1 MTFKGIRVDDVKI
14 SYWSDKYMQLNDRV
28 IELVRDRFE
37 EGSVILE
44 FGSGEG
50 STQKLSP
57 FYKMISIEED
67 SHRVE
72 HDMWKS
78 TGFHASVTPHT
89 SWYDIDVVKKAF
101 EFAKETY
108 GKIDLIIV
116 DGPAKGKR
124 TGLLYAIAEGD
135 VVIDED
141 TEIIFDDC
149 NRGDDCDT
157 ANAISKKLG
166 RKLFAGPDSTLVM
179 TTEKRGKLND

>member
-1 MTFKGIRVDDVKI
+1 MSFKGIRVDDVKI
-14 SYWSDKYMQLNDRV
+14 SNGSNKNMILNNAV
-28 IELVRDRFE
+28 IELIQDRFE

-124 TGLLYAIAEGD
+124 TGLIEIIDNG
-135 VVIDED
+135 VIIIDED

-166 RKLFAGPDSTLVM
+166 RKLLAGPDSTLVM

>member
-1 MTFKGIRVDDVKI
+1 MSFKGIRVDSVKI
-14 SYWSDKYMQLNDRV
+14 SNGSDKNMNLNGSV
-28 IELVRDRFE
+28 INIIKDRFD

-44 FGSGEG
+44 FGSGDG
-50 STQKLSP
+50 STKQLSP
-57 FYKMISIEED
+57 TYKMISIEED

-72 HDMWKS
+72 HDMWES
-78 TGFHASVTPHT
+78 TGFHASVIPHT

-124 TGLLYAIAEGD
+124 TGLLYAIAGGD
-135 VVIDED
+135 IVIDED

-149 NRGDDCDT
+149 NREDDSST
-157 ANAISKKLG
+157 ATAISKKLG